1 MADQLKQSGR
11 VADFNTPLGK
21 DVLVL
26 IKING
31 NEGLGELFQ
40 YNIEALSEQENIDFD
55 KALGQGCTVKLKAYQ
70 GKERAFNGIM
80 TQARWIG
87 KLEDYH
93 RYQLV
98 LRPWLYLLGHKA
110 NCRIFLEKNVKDIIK
125 EVFTKGGFNDFE
137 FRTNEDYD
145 KLHYTAQHRETDLA
159 FVHRLMEQYGIYYF
173 FEHSDSKHTLVL
185 ADSRSSHKP
194 SPDLPKVPFI
204 PLTKSESRGDQHLYE
219 WISERHLRTGQV
231 RFNDYDYVKPK
242 KNLVAPS
249 EASESYTNSKLQ
261 VYDFP
266 GKYDEQDKGKKLSRV
281 RLEAAQALDHRRHIR
296 GDAAS
301 LYPGALVT
309 VEKHPTSGENQE
321 YLVVRSSPRFSSHH
335 YRSVAALDEGA
346 APHEQERPDIVSDPE
361 QDQVHYGSYEFQP
374 SDHPFRMAQETPQP
388 KIYGIQT
395 ALVVGKTGEEGE
407 EISTDELGRIWVQFP
422 WDADPLKSY
431 ALRIAQTWAGNKW
444 GAIFIPRVGM
454 EVVVEFENGDPDRP
468 LVVGCVYNGENKL
481 PYDLPA
487 NKTKAGWKSNS
498 SKGGGGYNEF
508 AFEDKKG
515 SEDIIMH
522 AEKDHHVTVKNSE
535 TRTIGEVFMPP
546 QGSPSRNVTLKNG
559 DDQLDIQM
567 GNQTITLDMGSQTV
581 SAMQGITL
589 QVCYGLS
596 TIVITPASI
605 SLTSPTI
612 NLTAEADINLTAPT
626 INITGVVNITG
637 SLTVDGMVPMLLPA

>member
-26 IKING
+26 IKIYG

-346 APHEQERPDIVSDPE
+346 APHEQERPDIVSDPD

-407 EISTDELGRIWVQFP
+407 EISTDELGRICLPVEVVFVHFHPVQHVTGEVDLLDAGMVARSLAISRFP
-422 WDADPLKSY
+422 ANNRPFQFCRGVLFKCRQG
-431 ALRIAQTWAGNKW
+431 LLGKW
-444 GAIFIPRVGM
+444 GAPI
-454 EVVVEFENGDPDRP
+454 
-468 LVVGCVYNGENKL
+468 
-481 PYDLPA
+481 
-487 NKTKAGWKSNS
+487 S
-498 SKGGGGYNEF
+498 
-508 AFEDKKG
+508 
-515 SEDIIMH
+515 
-522 AEKDHHVTVKNSE
+522 
-535 TRTIGEVFMPP
+535 
-546 QGSPSRNVTLKNG
+546 SPS
-559 DDQLDIQM
+559 
-567 GNQTITLDMGSQTV
+567 SV
-581 SAMQGITL
+581 SPAMQRA
-589 QVCYGLS
+589 YDGLR
-596 TIVITPASI
+596 VA
-605 SLTSPTI
+605 
-612 NLTAEADINLTAPT
+612 TAFQHGGLAMAADVGKQFHSAFVAHQHL
-626 INITGVVNITG
+626 GVVHPFDHVIVAKVG
-637 SLTVDGMVPMLLPA
+637 HHQLMPDVFRPGIQQHALLDLQDFWIEIPAQRRLR